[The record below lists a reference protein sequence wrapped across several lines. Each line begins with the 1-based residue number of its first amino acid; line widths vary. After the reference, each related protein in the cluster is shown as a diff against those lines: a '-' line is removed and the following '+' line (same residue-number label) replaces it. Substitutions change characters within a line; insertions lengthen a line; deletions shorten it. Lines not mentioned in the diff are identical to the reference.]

1 MLQYRVESIKDL
13 LKIIKFFDK
22 YPLITKK
29 QGDFILFK
37 LAVNLALNKE
47 HITNEGLNKIIAI
60 KASINRGL
68 SQKLKEAFPNVIPV
82 NKPLILDLPVPN
94 PGWLAGFTTAE
105 GCFFIVIYQ
114 SASSKLGEAVQLKF
128 ILVQHIRDE
137 QLMNNIKEY
146 LNCGNILQKKDT
158 VHLTITNFSALAEK
172 IIPFFQ
178 KYSILGES
186 WNEYRENI
194 FLGHRVHKPIY
205 LFICMI
211 NLMVV
216 FHFWSPES
224 LMDSERNHQYG
235 LKQKKVNQV
244 KILSKQI
251 SCPLGAELRLYSTLA
266 TCLTLNPYFVTGF
279 SDGGGLIHS
288 YYSKKGN
295 YRIPLDCII
304 YTRRNIFNVLAF
316 FFLHWSLFTLLSNS
330 NQNLS

>member
-1 MLQYRVESIKDL
+1 MLQWRVESIKDF
-13 LKIIKFFDK
+13 LKIIKYFDK

-94 PGWLAGFTTAE
+94 PGWLAGFTTGE

-146 LNCGNILQKKDT
+146 LNCGNILQKKKDT

-172 IIPFFQ
+172 IIQ
-178 KYSILGES
+178 L
-186 WNEYRENI
+186 I
-194 FLGHRVHKPIY
+194 FPK
-205 LFICMI
+205 
-211 NLMVV
+211 
-216 FHFWSPES
+216 
-224 LMDSERNHQYG
+224 
-235 LKQKKVNQV
+235 
-244 KILSKQI
+244 
-251 SCPLGAELRLYSTLA
+251 
-266 TCLTLNPYFVTGF
+266 
-279 SDGGGLIHS
+279 
-288 YYSKKGN
+288 
-295 YRIPLDCII
+295 
-304 YTRRNIFNVLAF
+304 IFNIRC
-316 FFLHWSLFTLLSNS
+316 
-330 NQNLS
+330 